1 MNKILALIGLIIVIL
16 GFYLY
21 MGYYNISATEP
32 HMNFV
37 QEGFQTIKINS
48 VKHHTKDLIKPA
60 MSNDDIMT
68 SGFEHYD
75 AMCVKCHGGPGM
87 EETSLQKGLN
97 PKPPKFPDDLG
108 EDLKIEQIYW
118 ITKNGIKMSGMPGF
132 GPTHSDEELWNIAGF
147 VVELPEISAEQYKQL
162 KRESTGHSHGTISD
176 NTTEKSGDAH
186 KHDSADTHQH

>member
-32 HMNFV
+32 HMEFV
-37 QEGFQTIKINS
+37 EDTLQKIKMNS

-60 MSNDDIMT
+60 MSDKDIMT

-75 AMCVKCHGGPGM
+75 AMCVKCHGAPGT
-87 EETSLQKGLN
+87 EETELRKGLN
-97 PKPPKFPDDLG
+97 PKPPEFTENLDPGLN
-108 EDLKIEQIYW
+108 IEQIYW

-132 GPTHSDEELWNIAGF
+132 GTTHDDEELWNIAGF
-147 VVELPEISAEQYKQL
+147 VAKLPEISAEKYKRL
-162 KRESTGHSHGTISD
+162 KIEHSGNGHMHD
-176 NTTEKSGDAH
+176 DAG
-186 KHDSADTHQH
+186 THQH